1 MYALHGLWISGRLHL
16 WGEDAGALNGAERH
30 QDAQPIG
37 TSDHTAAHP
46 WAMSAESLRQV
57 VGDSWDG
64 LLAAG
69 AVESSVVI
77 HLPSANGRPQT
88 SPELASY
95 TTPTPPASSRRL
107 ASWWLPCLEFGAADA
122 VDLLTA
128 LPPDT
133 PGRLRVGQSLRFW
146 SRLACLVVDLLA
158 AQRFVP
164 DVIGE
169 DQGRHRAHWRPVLDD
184 LGGSEPLAALIAAMP
199 PVCRSA
205 GADPRGLDSRA
216 LVEDFLLSAL
226 DAMVRRSLAD
236 DPLIASLEQHGHS
249 RLAPEIRWL
258 RALVGTDS
266 RIAGSPEDRVE
277 LASTIRSWVERVD
290 DVAVHAGFRTCF
302 RLNPPELPDDS
313 DSAEDQAEWTVS
325 FHLQATDDPDLLMN
339 AERIWSLRGPAT
351 LLRGQDQML
360 REQLEA
366 DLRRAAHFFVPLTEV
381 LDTPDPTGCTL
392 DTEGAYSFLR
402 ESAPLLELNGFGV
415 VAPHWCSTAGP
426 RLGLRLQIRSAPSGT
441 PLSPRLG
448 LDALVDYQWQVAL
461 GDELLSEEEFRRLCA
476 KGRSLIRF
484 RGRWVETRPEALRAA
499 LKFMQKKHTGQ
510 ATLFQALRMS
520 IGGHGRT
527 GLPITGI
534 DASGWLQDALDN
546 IGTTTQTADRVPQPT
561 GFRGQLRPY
570 QLRGLSWLA
579 FLDRYGLGGCLAD
592 DMGLGKTIQLIAL
605 LLHERA
611 ERPEVGPSLLVV
623 PMSLVGNWHRELA
636 RFAPSLKVM
645 VHHGVERLSGAA
657 FVAEVA
663 GHDAVISTYGLTHRD
678 FDHLAKVDWHRV
690 VLDEAQ
696 NIKNPSAKQT
706 AAVRQLRSRHRLG
719 LTGTPLENRLSELWS
734 IVEFLNPGLLGT
746 AAEFRRQFAIPIEK
760 HHDTERGEQLRRLIR
775 PFLLRRAKSDPG
787 VAPDLPEKMEM
798 RVFCNLSRE
807 QATLYQAVLDDML
820 GDIDASSGMRR
831 RGLVLAALTRLKQIC
846 NHPACGRRE
855 PQESAAL
862 AGRSGKCERLAEML
876 EEVLAEGERTL
887 VFTQFRRM
895 GHLLERYL
903 HERLGCGILYLH
915 GGTPAKGRDAMVERF
930 QSDDPEVPVF
940 LLSLKAGGFG
950 LNLTSANHVFH
961 FDRWWNPAV
970 EDQASDRAHRIGQT
984 RKVQIH
990 KFVCLGTLEERIDAM
1005 LERKRGLAEQI
1016 IGRGEQWLTELST
1029 DKLREVLAL
1038 SQDAVAED

>member
-1 MYALHGLWISGRLHL
+1 
-16 WGEDAGALNGAERH
+16 
-30 QDAQPIG
+30 
-37 TSDHTAAHP
+37 
-46 WAMSAESLRQV
+46 
-57 VGDSWDG
+57 
-64 LLAAG
+64 
-69 AVESSVVI
+69 
-77 HLPSANGRPQT
+77 
-88 SPELASY
+88 
-95 TTPTPPASSRRL
+95 
-107 ASWWLPCLEFGAADA
+107 
-122 VDLLTA
+122 
-128 LPPDT
+128 
-133 PGRLRVGQSLRFW
+133 
-146 SRLACLVVDLLA
+146 
-158 AQRFVP
+158 
-164 DVIGE
+164 
-169 DQGRHRAHWRPVLDD
+169 
-184 LGGSEPLAALIAAMP
+184 
-199 PVCRSA
+199 
-205 GADPRGLDSRA
+205 
-216 LVEDFLLSAL
+216 
-226 DAMVRRSLAD
+226 
-236 DPLIASLEQHGHS
+236 
-249 RLAPEIRWL
+249 
-258 RALVGTDS
+258 
-266 RIAGSPEDRVE
+266 
-277 LASTIRSWVERVD
+277 
-290 DVAVHAGFRTCF
+290 
-302 RLNPPELPDDS
+302 
-313 DSAEDQAEWTVS
+313 
-325 FHLQATDDPDLLMN
+325 
-339 AERIWSLRGPAT
+339 
-351 LLRGQDQML
+351 
-360 REQLEA
+360 
-366 DLRRAAHFFVPLTEV
+366 
-381 LDTPDPTGCTL
+381 
-392 DTEGAYSFLR
+392 
-402 ESAPLLELNGFGV
+402 
-415 VAPHWCSTAGP
+415 
-426 RLGLRLQIRSAPSGT
+426 
-441 PLSPRLG
+441 
-448 LDALVDYQWQVAL
+448 
-461 GDELLSEEEFRRLCA
+461 
-476 KGRSLIRF
+476 
-484 RGRWVETRPEALRAA
+484 
-499 LKFMQKKHTGQ
+499 
-510 ATLFQALRMS
+510 
-520 IGGHGRT
+520 
-527 GLPITGI
+527 
-534 DASGWLQDALDN
+534 
-546 IGTTTQTADRVPQPT
+546 
-561 GFRGQLRPY
+561 
-570 QLRGLSWLA
+570 
-579 FLDRYGLGGCLAD
+579 
-592 DMGLGKTIQLIAL
+592 
-605 LLHERA
+605 
-611 ERPEVGPSLLVV
+611 
-623 PMSLVGNWHRELA
+623 
-636 RFAPSLKVM
+636 M

-719 LTGTPLENRLSELWS
+719 LTGTPLENHLSELWS

-787 VAPDLPEKMEM
+787 VADDLPEKMEM